1 MPCFILRHALKPVMI
16 MGLLV
21 TPSAGQAADSSGK
34 FSIRGPGS
42 QSCAAYLAAAGTPED
57 HARYASWLLGYASA
71 RNRIEPNTYDFIPT
85 EAGTDFPNIVT
96 VICKS
101 NGKASVEQA
110 AHSAIIALTPIRQA
124 SASPLVE
131 VQADGKTVKVHQEA
145 LRTLQTA
152 LIAKKAFS
160 GRADGLASA
169 PLVAALKDF
178 QRKESI
184 PVTGLPDIDTFI
196 RAVIKR

>member
-1 MPCFILRHALKPVMI
+1 MI
-16 MGLLV
+16 MGLLL
-21 TPSAGQAADSSGK
+21 TASAGQAADRSGK

-42 QSCAAYLAAAGTPED
+42 QSCAAFLAAAGKPED
-57 HARYASWLLGYASA
+57 YARYASWLLGYASA

-85 EAGTDFPNIVT
+85 EAGADLPNIVA
-96 VICKS
+96 VICRS
-101 NGKASVEQA
+101 NDKASVEQA
-110 AHSAIIALTPIRQA
+110 AHSAIAALAQMRQA

-131 VQADGKTVKVHQEA
+131 VQADGKRVKIHQEA

-152 LIAKKAFS
+152 LIARKAFT
-160 GRADGLASA
+160 GKADGFASA
-169 PLVAALKDF
+169 SLVAALKNF

-196 RAVIKR
+196 RVLIKR